1 MRDHNM
7 VMDHLDLILNMFQ
20 DILFQVNL
28 FQESYGFTLNSA

>member
-1 MRDHNM
+1 M

-28 FQESYGFTLNSA
+28 FLEFCGFILNST